1 MGKMSG
7 DDASVLYHRISDY
20 GNSIVF
26 AREADAVRVDAIN
39 QAINTAATWG
49 AFRAMLPEGEW
60 DSIADPMD
68 PDEMDKYADDQP
80 FDATRLSG
88 YEDGAYP
95 TWLMPLM
102 LDFLPTDIVEKYAEV
117 SASIMSDGNVC
128 YIEEGSLADIRR
140 ELEERGFI
148 VKDGAHLDYF

>member
-60 DSIADPMD
+60 DSIADPMG
-68 PDEMDKYADDQP
+68 PDEMDRYADDQP
-80 FDATRLSG
+80 FDAMLLPG
-88 YEDGAYP
+88 YGDGAYP
-95 TWLMPLM
+95 ARLMPRM
-102 LDFLPTDIVEKYAEV
+102 LDFLPNDLAEKYVDV
-117 SASIMSDGNVC
+117 SADMMTGGNVC

-148 VKDGAHLDYF
+148 VKDGSHLDYF

>member
-1 MGKMSG
+1 MDRMSSSEG
-7 DDASVLYHRISDY
+7 EVVYYRISDY

-26 AREADAVRVDAIN
+26 AREADALRVDTIN
-39 QAINTAATWG
+39 RAINTAETWG
-49 AFRAMLPEGEW
+49 QFRAMLPDGEW
-60 DSIADPMD
+60 DSIADAMD
-68 PDEMDKYADDQP
+68 PDEMNKYADDQP

-117 SASIMSDGNVC
+117 SASIMSGGNVC

-140 ELEERGFI
+140 DLEERGFT
-148 VKDGAHLDYF
+148 VKDGSHLDYF